1 MQNYIVTIKTTRG
14 ESIEVPVTASS
25 EKHAKSQVA
34 IFFDANYLA
43 PDRQSYVVKD
53 VTVAD

>member
-25 EKHAKSQVA
+25 EKDAKAQTK
-34 IFFDANYLA
+34 IYFDANYLA
-43 PDRQSYVVKD
+43 PDRQGYVVKD